1 MPVPDLTPQDDLL
14 IAVSLCRFSV
24 QFEDAEPRLAEH
36 AWNLATEI
44 IDQHGLEPADVVI
57 QLETLDS
64 ISHST
69 IEDDDWTEPLD
80 QDWPP

>member
-36 AWNLATEI
+36 AWNLAAAI
-44 IDQHGLEPADVVI
+44 IDQHDLEPADVVF

-64 ISHST
+64 SLDST
-69 IEDDDWTEPLD
+69 IEDGDWSEIVD
-80 QDWPP
+80 HDPPP